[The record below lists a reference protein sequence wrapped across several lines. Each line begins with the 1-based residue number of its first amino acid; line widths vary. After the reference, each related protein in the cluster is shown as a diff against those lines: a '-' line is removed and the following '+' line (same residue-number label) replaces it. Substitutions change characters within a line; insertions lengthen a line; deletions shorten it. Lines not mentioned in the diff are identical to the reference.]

1 MYFGVSDYI
10 KRLYYLYIIDY
21 KDCQYRIILM
31 LVLHLLLCM
40 LHDDEMMF

>member
-1 MYFGVSDYI
+1 MYFGVSNYI

-21 KDCQYRIILM
+21 IVCQYSIILM
-31 LVLHLLLCM
+31 LVLHLLLCV